1 MPCEKG
7 ANYMFERFMNRF
19 ASFEDEDYND
29 FDYDLHDEDD
39 DASEEPEQPSR
50 GRREQP
56 RVVELKNQ
64 QSQQVIVLHPQSM
77 EIAQDVANYVR
88 SGRIVICNFEHVEQR
103 IAQRVVDFMTGAAYT
118 LDGRVHAVSDL
129 IFLVTPRNITL
140 TDAFEDEDTSM
151 DLLRKAA
158 SGR

>member
-1 MPCEKG
+1 
-7 ANYMFERFMNRF
+7 MFERFMNRF
-19 ASFEDEDYND
+19 ASFEDDEYND
-29 FDYDLHDEDD
+29 FDYDLQN
-39 DASEEPEQPSR
+39 EEEEEYIAEEAPAAPR
-50 GRREQP
+50 GRKEQP

-140 TDAFEDEDTSM
+140 TDAYEDEDSSM
-151 DLLRKAA
+151 DFLRKVA